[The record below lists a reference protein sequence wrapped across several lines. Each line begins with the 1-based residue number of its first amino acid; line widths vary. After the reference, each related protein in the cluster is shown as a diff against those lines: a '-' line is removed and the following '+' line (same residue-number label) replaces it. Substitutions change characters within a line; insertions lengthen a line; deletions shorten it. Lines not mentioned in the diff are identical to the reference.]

1 MGVSPEAV
9 RSGIAL
15 LVRSNVSDRL
25 SDRRYLFRREL
36 ECCNCFGRGERPVD
50 LDPERDGLVEDTRER
65 RSRPLAAR
73 ERIASLVFGGSFV
86 AVAVPLALFVD
97 SSRHPGV
104 PTVLLLLGL
113 YALAS
118 RVEFEV
124 GAGSGVAT
132 ELVLV
137 PMLFLLPAASVPLA
151 VLGGLTLGE
160 VAVGWRRRG
169 HLERI
174 AVLPGNAWHA
184 LGPSLVFLAAG
195 ERAPH
200 WSDWPI
206 WVAALGAQILFDY
219 ASSAGREWVAFGLQ
233 PKAHLRF
240 MGWVWAVDAA
250 LAPLGLAVAFPAVDH
265 VGAVLLVLP
274 LVGLLALFAQQ
285 RKIGIDRALELS
297 HAYRGTAFLL
307 GDVVEADD
315 SYTGNHCKDVVEL
328 VVAVAQRLGVDA
340 RGLRDAEFAALLHD
354 VGKIRIPKELINKPG
369 ALTPEERVLVETHT
383 VEGEKMLAQVGGL
396 LGQVGQIVRA
406 HHERYDGTG
415 YPDRLR
421 GEEIPLIARIVS
433 CCDTFNAMTT
443 DRPYRKALPS
453 RPPLPSF
460 ERCPELSLTRPS
472 SRRYS
477 TSSRPIT
484 TSRSDLTQPVWGLSR
499 TGRAVS
505 RSVIVTCL
513 RRSRWSDCPQVAA
526 NIRCAIRACALSDV
540 GYKGCRR
547 AHSPLK
553 GG

>member
-1 MGVSPEAV
+1 VNSSAATV
-9 RSGIAL
+9 RP
-15 LVRSNVSDRL
+15 
-25 SDRRYLFRREL
+25 
-36 ECCNCFGRGERPVD
+36 GRKPVD

-86 AVAVPLALFVD
+86 AVAIPLALFVD
-97 SSRHPGV
+97 SVRHPGV
-104 PTVLLLLGL
+104 PAVLLLLAL

-137 PMLFLLPAASVPLA
+137 PMLFLLPAATVPLA
-151 VLGGLTLGE
+151 VLGGLVLGE
-160 VAVGWRRRG
+160 VGVRGRRRG

-174 AVLPGNAWHA
+174 ALLPGNAWHA
-184 LGPSLVFLAAG
+184 LGPTLVFLASG

-233 PKAHLRF
+233 PRAHLRF
-240 MGWVWAVDAA
+240 MGWVWAVDCA
-250 LAPLGLAVAFPAVDH
+250 LAPVGLAVAFLAVDH

-274 LVGLLALFAQQ
+274 LLGLLALFAQQ

-315 SYTGNHCKDVVEL
+315 SYTGNHCKDVVDL
-328 VVAVAQRLGVDA
+328 VVAVAKRLGVDA
-340 RGLRDAEFAALLHD
+340 RGLRDAEFSALLHD

-369 ALTPEERVLVETHT
+369 ALTPGERALVETHT
-383 VEGEKMLAQVGGL
+383 VEGERMLAQVGGL
-396 LGQVGQIVRA
+396 LGEVGLIVRA

-421 GEEIPLIARIVS
+421 GEEIPLVARIIS

-443 DRPYRKALPS
+443 DRPYRRALPV
-453 RPPLPSF
+453 
-460 ERCPELSLTRPS
+460 ETAVAELRAQAGAQF
-472 SRRYS
+472 
-477 TSSRPIT
+477 
-484 TSRSDLTQPVWGLSR
+484 DPVVVE
-499 TGRAVS
+499 AVLG
-505 RSVIVTCL
+505 VIEQFSGV
-513 RRSRWSDCPQVAA
+513 
-526 NIRCAIRACALSDV
+526 
-540 GYKGCRR
+540 
-547 AHSPLK
+547 
-553 GG
+553 

>member
-1 MGVSPEAV
+1 M
-9 RSGIAL
+9 
-15 LVRSNVSDRL
+15 
-25 SDRRYLFRREL
+25 
-36 ECCNCFGRGERPVD
+36 
-50 LDPERDGLVEDTRER
+50 
-65 RSRPLAAR
+65 
-73 ERIASLVFGGSFV
+73 
-86 AVAVPLALFVD
+86 
-97 SSRHPGV
+97 
-104 PTVLLLLGL
+104 LLLLGL

-151 VLGGLTLGE
+151 VLGGLALGE
-160 VAVGWRRRG
+160 VGVGWRRRG

-184 LGPSLVFLAAG
+184 LGPALVFLAAG

-206 WVAALGAQILFDY
+206 WLAALGAQVLFDY

-240 MGWVWAVDAA
+240 MGWVWAVDGA

-369 ALTPEERVLVETHT
+369 ALTPEERALVETHT

-396 LGQVGQIVRA
+396 LGEVGQIVRA
-406 HHERYDGTG
+406 HHERYDGAG
-415 YPDRLR
+415 LPRPPLR
-421 GEEIPLIARIVS
+421 RRDP
-433 CCDTFNAMTT
+433 T
-443 DRPYRKALPS
+443 DRPHRLLLRHLQRDDH
-453 RPPLPSF
+453 RPPVPQGS
-460 ERCPELSLTRPS
+460 PRPDCRRRAS
-472 SRRYS
+472 GASRGSIRPG
-477 TSSRPIT
+477 SRG
-484 TSRSDLTQPVWGLSR
+484 SGHR
-499 TGRAVS
+499 
-505 RSVIVTCL
+505 
-513 RRSRWSDCPQVAA
+513 
-526 NIRCAIRACALSDV
+526 
-540 GYKGCRR
+540 CRR
-547 AHSPLK
+547 AASRRLGRTSTVPPFR
-553 GG
+553 G